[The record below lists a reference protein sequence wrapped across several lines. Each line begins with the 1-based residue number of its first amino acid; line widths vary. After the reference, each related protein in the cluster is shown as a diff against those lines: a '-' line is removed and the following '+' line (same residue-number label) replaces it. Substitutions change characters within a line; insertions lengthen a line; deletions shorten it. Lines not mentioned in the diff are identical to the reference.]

1 MPKRKPAT
9 AKLEAA
15 PPEERAAKL
24 LDTLRKLST
33 QRDRENFKRFAIT
46 APKNFGVSMANMKPL
61 AKQIGRS
68 HDLAAALWKTGW
80 YEARMLATLIDEPAR
95 VTPAQMDRWCRD
107 FDNWAICDT
116 ACIHLFD
123 RTPHAF
129 AKIRQWSREKGE
141 FQKRAAFALLA
152 SAALHDKKAEPDL
165 FAHCLPLIE
174 KASDDDRNFVKKGV
188 NWALR
193 AVGRRAALRSAAIA
207 LAERLAESSI
217 RSARWIGKDAL
228 TAFHKGLPKRRAKKA

>member
-1 MPKRKPAT
+1 MPKRNPAT
-9 AKLEAA
+9 AKLETA

-24 LDTLRKLST
+24 LVTLKKLST
-33 QRDRENFKRFAIT
+33 QRDRDNFKRFAIT
-46 APKNFGVSMANMKPL
+46 APKAFGVSMANMKPL
-61 AKQIGRS
+61 AKRIGRD

-80 YEARMLATLIDEPAR
+80 YEARMLATLIDDPAR

-116 ACIHLFD
+116 ACFWLFD

-129 AKIRQWSREKGE
+129 AKIRQWSKEKGE

-152 SAALHDKKAEPDL
+152 SVALHDKKADDDL
-165 FAHCLPLIE
+165 FIECLPIIE

-193 AVGRRAALRSAAIA
+193 GVGRRAAVRPAAAA
-207 LAERLAESSI
+207 LAEKLAASTN
-217 RSARWIGKDAL
+217 RAARWIGRDAL
-228 TAFHKGLPKRRAKKA
+228 ADFKKKGPRPRPT